1 MEEYRVKRV
10 SSILL
15 AVLLFTSTLIST
27 SNSVSGADRYKE
39 AESLVLTAEKFAGAL
54 KWEIS
59 LEYRQTKYSKDP
71 ITYPNM
77 TLFNQTKS
85 ALLNAQNALKYLS
98 SSQRTN
104 LEKRLQDNVIIHFTR
119 TQAYIDAITSGRKII
134 EKTHSFY
141 TLYGLNPADDKTERA
156 YHDLSS
162 EIRKQAILLYRV
174 YGKSTRDAILEKYK
188 TPGETAREA
197 TKFAISTKIEIDQLD
212 QLLESNASYSTI
224 EQQATTV
231 RNLLNG
237 IDNEQVQSSLTSRFM
252 SVYTENPTLAPTLP
266 MLSLKDIIK
275 FEKSVVMI
283 DVYDENDQYLGQGSG
298 FVVGKSLIATNY
310 HVIEGAKYIE
320 VITDTG
326 EVIAIEGV
334 AHYDY
339 DLDLAILK
347 TSEEMSLTPLS
358 LGTAVHLE
366 KGDPIVTIGSPEGLM
381 NTVSTG
387 IISGLREYE
396 YDGFTQ
402 KFIQFTAPITYGSS
416 GGPLFTMD
424 GMVVGINTFGYG
436 DGNLNFAVLIDEIKS
451 VVNNLN
457 KLQHSSI
464 VVIPYS
470 DLPVYQEEYPVEEET
485 PVTGDTGAID
495 SGKLYLNDLVKDSLI
510 HPDLPIIYFLNENKD
525 LVELNYETG
534 EERRITFNLVPERIY
549 FANNEIYVTLLK
561 GVHNSTWWDESQ
573 EGAIAIVDA
582 SNFLLSEQFNID
594 LDPYDIVADSQSIY
608 VTSGSGQWTYMK
620 SYDRTTLLETSKV
633 NIRQQS
639 FLELHP
645 NKDKLYA
652 ITTDS
657 SPRNMEMFRIVD
669 GMFSGGSTRSP
680 YHGTYPQNVNYTISP
695 DGKYIFNGSGV
706 VSYASDS
713 NETNMYYVTTLYNS
727 FGQITFGL
735 ENNQFF
741 TSTNNCLDIYD
752 YTTMQRLKRY
762 EMDSDI
768 YRMFYQN
775 GQLVVI
781 SKETVY
787 NLPKYA
793 VSVYAVVGNEIY

>member
-1 MEEYRVKRV
+1 MGEFRLKRF

-15 AVLLFTSTLIST
+15 VVILLASTLL
-27 SNSVSGADRYKE
+27 SVGKPVSAADRYKD
-39 AESLVLTAEKFAGAL
+39 AEQLVQIAERFAGAL

-77 TLFNQTKS
+77 TLYNQTKL
-85 ALLNAQNALKYLS
+85 AMINAQNALKYLS
-98 SSQRTN
+98 SSQKVP
-104 LEKRLQDNVIIHFTR
+104 LEKRLQENVTIHFTR

-134 EKTHSFY
+134 DKTQAYYS
-141 TLYGLNPADDKTERA
+141 LYGLNPADDQTEQA

-174 YGKSTRDAILEKYK
+174 YGKSTRDAILEKFK
-188 TPGETAREA
+188 TPGENARQA
-197 TKFAISTKIEIDQLD
+197 TKFAISTKIEIDKLSK
-212 QLLESNASYSTI
+212 LLQNNASSATI
-224 EQQATTV
+224 EQQATIV
-231 RNLLNG
+231 RNLLNE
-237 IDNEQVQSSLTSRFM
+237 ISNLQVQSSLNTKFI
-252 SVYTENPTLAPTLP
+252 SVYTNSTLTPSTLPTLT
-266 MLSLKDIIK
+266 LKDIIK

-283 DVYDENDQYLGQGSG
+283 EVYDENDEYLGQGSG

-320 VITDTG
+320 VLSDTG

-339 DLDLAILK
+339 DKDLALLK
-347 TSEEMSLTPLS
+347 TSKVMSLTPLS
-358 LGTAVHLE
+358 LGTAAILQ
-366 KGDPIVTIGSPEGLM
+366 KGDPIVTIGSPEGLI

-387 IISGLREYE
+387 IISGLRDYE

-402 KFIQFTAPITYGSS
+402 KFIQFSAPITYGSS

-436 DGNLNFAVLIDEIKS
+436 DGNLNFAVIIDEIKS
-451 VVNNLN
+451 VINDLN

-470 DLPVYQEEYPVEEET
+470 DLPVSQEEYPVAEET
-485 PVTGDTGAID
+485 PVTGETGAFD
-495 SGKLYLNDLVKDSLI
+495 PGKMHLKDLVRDSVI
-510 HPDLPIIYFLNENKD
+510 HPTLPSIYFLNENKD

-534 EERRITFNLVPERIY
+534 GERRITFNLVPERLY

-561 GVHNSTWWDESQ
+561 GAHDSTWWDENQ

-582 SNFLLSEQFNID
+582 ESFLLSDQFNID

-608 VTSGSGQWTYMK
+608 VTSGSGQWTSMK
-620 SYDRTTLLETSKV
+620 SYDRETLLETSRV

-639 FLELHP
+639 YLELHP
-645 NKDKLYA
+645 NEDKLYA

-657 SPRNMEMFRIVD
+657 SPRNMEMFRIVN
-669 GMFSGGSTRSP
+669 GVLSGGSTRSP
-680 YHGTYPQNVNYTISP
+680 YHGTYPQNVNYAISP

-706 VSYASDS
+706 VFYASDS
-713 NETNMYYVTTLYNS
+713 NETNMHYVTKLYHS
-727 FGQITFGL
+727 FSEITFGL

-741 TSTNNCLDIYD
+741 TSTKNSLDIYD
-752 YTTMQRLKRY
+752 YTTMQRVKRY

-768 YRMFYQN
+768 HRMFYRN
-775 GQLVVI
+775 GQLIVI
-781 SKETVY
+781 SKETVF

-793 VSVYAVVGNEIY
+793 VSVYDVVGNEIY